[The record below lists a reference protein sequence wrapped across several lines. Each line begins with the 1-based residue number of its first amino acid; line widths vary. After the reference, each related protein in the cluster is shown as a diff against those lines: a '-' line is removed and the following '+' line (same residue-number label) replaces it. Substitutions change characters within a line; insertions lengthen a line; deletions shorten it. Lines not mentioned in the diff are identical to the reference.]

1 MAIKLH
7 LVFQDRVG
15 IVADVSR
22 RIADRQYNIVAMEV
36 DRVSDLA
43 HVYVEAENR
52 QAESS
57 SPDLAEA
64 LADREPSHGLT
75 PCAHLEREQIRN
87 GEARFQNSR
96 RTNDGQEN
104 RQIRTR
110 PER

>member
-1 MAIKLH
+1 MAKMFRSFGDL
-7 LVFQDRVG
+7 LERDLR
-15 IVADVSR
+15 A
-22 RIADRQYNIVAMEV
+22 RIAELECQ
-36 DRVSDLA
+36 
-43 HVYVEAENR
+43 
-52 QAESS
+52 
-57 SPDLAEA
+57 LAEA